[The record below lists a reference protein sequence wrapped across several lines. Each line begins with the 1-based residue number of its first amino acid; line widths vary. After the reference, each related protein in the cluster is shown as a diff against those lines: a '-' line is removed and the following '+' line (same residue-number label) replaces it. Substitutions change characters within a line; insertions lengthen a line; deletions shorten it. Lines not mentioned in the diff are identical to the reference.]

1 MDIAPAYLDRIVSDV
16 KLARPL
22 KIAVDCGNGV
32 AGAFAPELYTRMGC
46 TVVPL
51 YCDVDGTFPN
61 HHPDPSQPAN
71 LRDLIARLGQGDCD
85 LGLAFDGDGDRLGVV
100 TREGHVI
107 YADRQLM
114 LFAAD
119 LLERQPGA
127 TVIYDVKSTRNLK
140 PWIVQHGGVPL
151 LWKTGHSL
159 IKGKMKEIHAA
170 LAGEMSGHTF
180 FGERWYGFDDGLYA
194 GARLLEILSRHANP
208 SAVLDG
214 LPDALSTP
222 ELNVQCAEGEAH
234 ALIDR
239 MAATETFPGSSEVIR
254 VDGLRVEYADGF
266 GLARASNTTPV
277 IVLRFEADNAARPRA
292 HPERF
297 PRRPRP
303 RQARRRAPLLTMADA
318 ITLADI
324 EAARARIAGGIYVSP
339 CVESIPLSQLT
350 GAHVFCKLDYL
361 QRTGSFKER
370 GARNALLLLNDEQ
383 RKRGVI
389 AASAGNHA
397 QGIAYHGSLLG
408 IPVTVVMPKFAALI
422 KVTNCRHLGAN
433 VVLHGADLGEAR
445 ARAEEIARGQGL
457 TFIHPFDNA
466 NVMAGQGTMALEIL
480 EQTPDVE
487 AIVVPVG
494 GGGLLA
500 GIGTVF
506 KALRPQARVVGVEPE
521 HAACLTAARAAGH
534 PVPVTLSP
542 TLADGLA
549 VPLLGKLP
557 FAVLERVVD
566 QVVTVDE
573 AHIALAILRLIE
585 LEKSVVEGGGAAPLA
600 AFLSGKLDNLKGKRV
615 VLTLC
620 GGNIDLTMLGRVMEV
635 GLVADGRLSRF
646 TVSISD
652 RPGGLARL
660 AELIASTGASIQE
673 ILHDR
678 AFSGPDLTAVRVVC
692 VVETTGHAHVRE
704 LHAALAAAGM
714 QVTDQ

>member
-1 MDIAPAYLDRIVSDV
+1 M
-16 KLARPL
+16 
-22 KIAVDCGNGV
+22 
-32 AGAFAPELYTRMGC
+32 
-46 TVVPL
+46 
-51 YCDVDGTFPN
+51 
-61 HHPDPSQPAN
+61 SQ
-71 LRDLIARLGQGDCD
+71 
-85 LGLAFDGDGDRLGVV
+85 
-100 TREGHVI
+100 
-107 YADRQLM
+107 
-114 LFAAD
+114 
-119 LLERQPGA
+119 LL
-127 TVIYDVKSTRNLK
+127 
-140 PWIVQHGGVPL
+140 
-151 LWKTGHSL
+151 
-159 IKGKMKEIHAA
+159 
-170 LAGEMSGHTF
+170 
-180 FGERWYGFDDGLYA
+180 
-194 GARLLEILSRHANP
+194 
-208 SAVLDG
+208 
-214 LPDALSTP
+214 
-222 ELNVQCAEGEAH
+222 
-234 ALIDR
+234 
-239 MAATETFPGSSEVIR
+239 
-254 VDGLRVEYADGF
+254 
-266 GLARASNTTPV
+266 
-277 IVLRFEADNAARPRA
+277 
-292 HPERF
+292 
-297 PRRPRP
+297 
-303 RQARRRAPLLTMADA
+303 
-318 ITLADI
+318 TLADI
-324 EAARARIAGGIYVSP
+324 EAARERIAGGIYVSP

-370 GARNALLLLNDEQ
+370 GARNALLLLTDEQ

-397 QGIAYHGSLLG
+397 QGVAYHGSLLG

-433 VVLHGADLGEAR
+433 VILHGADLGEAR
-445 ARAEEIARGQGL
+445 ALAEEIARDKGL

-466 NVMAGQGTMALEIL
+466 DVMAGQGTMALEIL
-480 EQTPDVE
+480 EQTPDVD
-487 AIVVPVG
+487 AVVVPVG

-506 KALRPQARVVGVEPE
+506 KALRPQARVVGVEPD
-521 HAACLTAARAAGH
+521 HAACFTAARAAGH

-600 AFLSGKLDNLKGKRV
+600 AFLAGKLDNLQGKQV

-620 GGNIDLTMLGRVMEV
+620 GGNIDLTMLGRVIEV
-635 GLVADGRLSRF
+635 GLVADGRVSRF

-673 ILHDR
+673 IVHDR